1 MSCLQASDAELRQV
15 QRELTDELQASG
27 PRSIGARLAYTREDW
42 LEEAAFM
49 RGLFLRSARV
59 STLRQYVDEAGRARP
74 AALADGRRS
83 EVGVVAAARDVQRRS
98 RQAGAVHGG
107 RGAVGVGEDG
117 EDGEMA
123 WNASIG
129 GRASVLE
136 EYVAEAEGSVR
147 AFGLAE
153 WDATLLSVLS
163 ELRARVGV
171 LVAVIRAQA
180 SITEQLRCLL
190 SGDAE
195 EGNTGP
201 SGRLPEFVMLLAP
214 QQDEAQD
221 VGRAEE
227 HADNASAL
235 SAATRL
241 ADEDKRG
248 GERGPQLVELQEVQL
263 SAEAKARV

>member
-15 QRELTDELQASG
+15 QQELTDELQASG
-27 PRSIGARLAYTREDW
+27 PQSIGARLAYTREEW
-42 LEEAAFM
+42 LEDAAFM
-49 RGLFLRSARV
+49 RRLFLRSTRV
-59 STLRQYVDEAGRARP
+59 STLRQYVDEAGRP
-74 AALADGRRS
+74 AAQAGA
-83 EVGVVAAARDVQRRS
+83 VAAAKDVQRRS
-98 RQAGAVHGG
+98 TQAGALPGG

-117 EDGEMA
+117 EDGEVA
-123 WNASIG
+123 WNASISA
-129 GRASVLE
+129 RASVLE

-180 SITEQLRCLL
+180 SITKQLRCLL
-190 SGDAE
+190 SGDGE
-195 EGNTGP
+195 EGNTGH
-201 SGRLPEFVMLLAP
+201 SGGLPEFVMLLAP

-221 VGRAEE
+221 VGGAEG
-227 HADNASAL
+227 HADSASAL
-235 SAATRL
+235 SAGTRVP
-241 ADEDKRG
+241 DEKGG